1 MYEPIYLAL
10 IFAMVG
16 LYLILAITVFA
27 MRCKEAALK
36 RREYQLLLNERY
48 VDKRAE
54 ELDKK
59 LFKGLV

>member
-1 MYEPIYLAL
+1 MYEPIYWAL
-10 IFAMVG
+10 IFAMVV
-16 LYLILAITVFA
+16 LYLMLAITIWA
-27 MRCKEAALK
+27 MHRKEAALK

-59 LFKGLV
+59 LYNGLV